1 MFALL
6 ALPVASALE
15 PSHATGRVLHE
26 VITVVEI
33 QAAPERVWPHV
44 VAFRPIT
51 EPPDLIFRLGIAA
64 PQSARLDGQ
73 GVGSTR
79 YCEFS
84 TGAFVEPITA
94 WEPARRLAFDV
105 VRSPSPLRELS
116 PYARVS
122 PPHLD
127 GYLRSRRGEF
137 RLVPVSDGRTRLEGH
152 TWYELEMAPEGYW
165 QLLSDYLIHRI
176 HDRVLNHI
184 KREVE

>member
-1 MFALL
+1 MLPFRPHQPCDRALSFLVDLRRSRGRIRVPRAWPRARPMFALL

-44 VAFRPIT
+44 VAFR
-51 EPPDLIFRLGIAA
+51 
-64 PQSARLDGQ
+64 
-73 GVGSTR
+73 
-79 YCEFS
+79 
-84 TGAFVEPITA
+84 PITA

>member
-51 EPPDLIFRLGIAA
+51 APPDLIFRLGIAA

-84 TGAFVEPITA
+84 TGAFVEPM
-94 WEPARRLAFDV
+94 
-105 VRSPSPLRELS
+105 
-116 PYARVS
+116 
-122 PPHLD
+122 
-127 GYLRSRRGEF
+127 YLRSRRGEF

-176 HDRVLNHI
+176 HDRVLDHI